1 MNTLAHRRKQTLRV
15 VAIIALAALFRAG
28 LVALPRV
35 IRWDE
40 PNYLWLGR
48 ALFTGR
54 PYSISGVPELH
65 YTPLL
70 PLLSGSIY
78 VATGNPELGSDV
90 WMVLFGALT
99 ALPIYAIARR
109 LFNIRVALL
118 SALLVAFFPTQSSAV
133 LYWGTMTEPLFV
145 FLIFAAAWAVM
156 MALDGD
162 RLWAW
167 PLAGGLLSLAYLAR
181 PEGLVWFAGFGVFL
195 ALTVLSRIL
204 NVPEAL
210 STGGQDAAKSA
221 QPLKTAAR
229 FGLYVATFALV
240 AAPYAAFLWRE
251 TGSLMLTGKLS
262 ITHDIG
268 GAVLERNPV
277 LYDQVSASLDEHGE
291 ILWWSESRFH
301 RGVLDIIRE
310 NPRGF
315 AERIWG
321 NLRQMRDNLFSSL
334 VFPLFLLMPII
345 LGWFRRPWTRRRLW
359 GEALLAFS
367 ALPVLSFIPFHIE
380 VRFFAPA
387 LPVLL
392 IWVAVGVDA
401 IGDWV
406 AETLEHWR
414 PPHGGIARRRI
425 RQMPDAEEI
434 DHLDRSKA
442 VTMMIIA
449 VLLLLFIGATHVRVI
464 RRGLQDLAFAH
475 KEAGLWLKE
484 NTSPEASIMSRD
496 LAISLYAERGFV
508 ASPRAEYAQWLGYAR
523 RKGATHV
530 VVDERELSV
539 LRPHLAFLLDQQNPP
554 HNLEP
559 VFSAHDARGVTI
571 VYRIKD

>member
-1 MNTLAHRRKQTLRV
+1 MNTLVNQRKQTLWV

-48 ALFTGR
+48 ALLTGR

-70 PLLSGSIY
+70 PALSGGIY
-78 VATGNPELGSDV
+78 LLTGNPELGTDI

-99 ALPIYAIARR
+99 PLPIYAIARR
-109 LFNIRVALL
+109 LYNARVALL

-145 FLIFAAAWAVM
+145 FLVFAAAWAVM
-156 MALDGD
+156 MALDDD
-162 RLWAW
+162 RLWGW

-181 PEGLVWFAGFGVFL
+181 PEGLVWFVGFGVFL
-195 ALTVLSRIL
+195 VLTVLSRIL
-204 NVPEAL
+204 EVPGSDKVPGTSEGARHL
-210 STGGQDAAKSA
+210 A
-221 QPLKTAAR
+221 TAGR
-229 FGLYVATFALV
+229 LGLYVAAFALV

-277 LYDQVSASLDEHGE
+277 LYDQVSARLDEHGE
-291 ILWWSESRFH
+291 ILWWSESRFQ
-301 RGVLDIIRE
+301 RGVLDIIRDD
-310 NPRGF
+310 PQSFGR
-315 AERIWG
+315 RILG
-321 NLRQMRDNLFSSL
+321 NVQQMSNNLFSSL
-334 VFPLFLLMPII
+334 VFPLFLFVPVV
-345 LGWFRRPWTRRRLW
+345 LGWFRLPWPRRRLW
-359 GEALLAFS
+359 GEGLLAFS

-401 IGDWV
+401 LGAWV
-406 AETLEHWR
+406 AETLGHWR
-414 PPHGGIARRRI
+414 SPRDVAAETGADAIQSSPRAYGSARVQAIA
-425 RQMPDAEEI
+425 AG
-434 DHLDRSKA
+434 A
-442 VTMMIIA
+442 IA
-449 VLLLLFIGATHVRVI
+449 VLLLFFMGATHLRVI
-464 RRGLQDLAFAH
+464 RRGMNDLAFAH
-475 KEAGLWLKE
+475 KAAGLWLKE
-484 NTSPEASIMSRD
+484 HTPPEASIMSRD

-508 ASPRAEYAQWLGYAR
+508 ASPRAEYAQWLDYAR

-530 VVDERELSV
+530 VVDERELRV
-539 LRPHLAFLLDQQNPP
+539 LRPHLAFLLDHQNPP
-554 HNLEP
+554 YNLEP
-559 VFSAHDARGVTI
+559 VFAARDARGVTL

>member
-1 MNTLAHRRKQTLRV
+1 MNTLANQRKQTLWV
-15 VAIIALAALFRAG
+15 VAIIVLAALFRAG

-48 ALFTGR
+48 ALLTGR

-70 PLLSGSIY
+70 PALSGGIY
-78 VATGNPELGSDV
+78 LLTGNPELSTDI
-90 WMVLFGALT
+90 WMVIFGAL
-99 ALPIYAIARR
+99 APLPIYAIARR
-109 LFNIRVALL
+109 LYNARVALL

-145 FLIFAAAWAVM
+145 FLIFAAVWAVM
-156 MALDGD
+156 MALDDD

-181 PEGLVWFAGFGVFL
+181 PEGLVWFVGFGVFL
-195 ALTVLSRIL
+195 VLTILSRIL
-204 NVPEAL
+204 EVPGA
-210 STGGQDAAKSA
+210 SRAVSG
-221 QPLKTAAR
+221 AR
-229 FGLYVATFALV
+229 HLGRLGLYIAAFALV

-291 ILWWSESRFH
+291 ILWWSESRFQ

-310 NPRGF
+310 DPQGF
-315 AERIWG
+315 ARRILG
-321 NLRQMRDNLFSSL
+321 NVQQMRNNLFSSL
-334 VFPLFLLMPII
+334 IFPLFLFVPVV
-345 LGWFRRPWTRRRLW
+345 LGWFRLPWTRRRLW

-387 LPVLL
+387 LPALL

-401 IGDWV
+401 LGAWL
-406 AETLEHWR
+406 AETLGHWR
-414 PPHGGIARRRI
+414 SSQGVIAESAADAPQPPTPHAHGSARV
-425 RQMPDAEEI
+425 QAMA
-434 DHLDRSKA
+434 A
-442 VTMMIIA
+442 V
-449 VLLLLFIGATHVRVI
+449 VLALLLFLLMGATHVRVI
-464 RRGLQDLAFAH
+464 RRGLDDLAFAH
-475 KEAGLWLKE
+475 KAAGLWLKE
-484 NTSPEASIMSRD
+484 HTPPEASIMSRD

-508 ASPRAEYAQWLGYAR
+508 ASPRAEYAQWLDYAR

-530 VVDERELSV
+530 VVDERELRV
-539 LRPHLAFLLDQQNPP
+539 LRPHLAFLLDHQNPP

-559 VFSAHDARGVTI
+559 VFAAHDARGVTL